1 MHIQPPPSLL
11 LPWPWAPRLRAYRML
26 LPLRFSSLLACPQS
40 SLSTSHPSSKA
51 PIFLRRLLLLIRALY
66 LTVSRL
72 PPANGPTPE
81 GPSPPRAHGSAAAYA
96 LGGFFQVSR
105 NEASRFGWSGRWF
118 QWM

>member
-1 MHIQPPPSLL
+1 MALGSAFARLPDVAALTLL
-11 LPWPWAPRLRAYRML
+11 IIA
-26 LPLRFSSLLACPQS
+26 
-40 SLSTSHPSSKA
+40 SLSAVITLHIP
-51 PIFLRRLLLLIRALY
+51 PLIQGANL
-66 LTVSRL
+66 SPRL